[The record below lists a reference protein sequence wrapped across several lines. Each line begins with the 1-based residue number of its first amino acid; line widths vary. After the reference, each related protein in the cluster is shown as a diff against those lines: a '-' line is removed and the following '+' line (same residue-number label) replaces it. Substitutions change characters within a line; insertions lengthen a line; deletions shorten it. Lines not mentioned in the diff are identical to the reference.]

1 MTKEKHMSQ
10 IYNIFEQLSAD
21 NSRLA
26 KEAILIKN
34 KSNTI
39 LQRVFYLALDP
50 FVQFYIRKIP
60 SYTSI
65 SPHWS
70 LEEGLDELGKL
81 SSRTF
86 TGNAGIEHLTNIL
99 SKLEPEDAKII
110 ERIIAKDLRCGV
122 SEATANKIW
131 SKLISTYP
139 VMLASGYDQKLVD
152 KISFPAY
159 VQLKLDGM
167 RFNAIVKGETVEFR
181 SRSGKELSIPNKSFG
196 IPFIKM
202 ANHYKQDMVFDG
214 ELLIAD
220 HSGKPVN
227 RQTGNGILS
236 KSIKNTMSETEALQ
250 VRATLWDAISY
261 DSFKAGKDTEPYNN
275 RMAKLSNAMS
285 HVKNENY
292 QFGQYVDLVW
302 TKQVDDLYTAQS
314 IFEKFLSEG
323 QEGTILKSKTG
334 IWEDKRSKE
343 QIKFKGELECDLRI
357 VDWEEG
363 TGKNKGRLGAL
374 VCESAD
380 GKIRVNVG
388 SGYTDEQRDAYGKQ
402 VIGKIVTVKYNARIQ
417 DKGNNAESLFLPVFI
432 ELRED
437 KDIADES
444 KRIK

>member
-1 MTKEKHMSQ
+1 MSF
-10 IYNIFEQLSAD
+10 IYSIFEQLASD

-34 KSNTI
+34 KSNGT

-50 FVQFYIRKIP
+50 FQQFYIRKIP
-60 SYTSI
+60 EYTISNNSI
-65 SPHWS
+65 T
-70 LEEGLDELGKL
+70 LDEALDQLDALNKRL
-81 SSRTF
+81 V
-86 TGNAGIEHLTNIL
+86 TGHAGIKHLTNIL
-99 SKLEPEDAKII
+99 KSLTEKDAKII

-131 SKLISTYP
+131 PKLISTYP

-167 RFNAIVKGETVEFR
+167 RFNAIVRGQTVEFR
-181 SRSGKELSIPNKSFG
+181 SRNGREIIIPNKTFVV
-196 IPFIKM
+196 PFIKM
-202 ANHYKQDMVFDG
+202 AEHYKQDMVFDG

-220 HSGKPVN
+220 FAGKPVN

-236 KSIKNTMSETEALQ
+236 KAIKGTMSETEALQ
-250 VRATLWDAISY
+250 VRATLWDSISY
-261 DSFKAGKDTEPYNN
+261 DSFKLGIDIEPYNI

-285 HVKNENY
+285 DMKHSNS
-292 QFGQYVDLVW
+292 QFGQYVDMVW
-302 TKQVDDLYTAQS
+302 TKEVTELSSAKT
-314 IFEKFLSEG
+314 IFETFLAQG

-343 QIKFKGELECDLRI
+343 QIKFKGELECELRVI
-357 VDWEEG
+357 DWEEG

-374 VCESAD
+374 VCESED
-380 GKIRVNVG
+380 GVIRVNVG
-388 SGYTDEQRDAYGKQ
+388 SGYSDEQRDAYTKQ
-402 VIGKIVTVKYNARIQ
+402 VIGKVITVKYNARI
-417 DKGNNAESLFLPVFI
+417 KERSGNTESLFLPVFI

-437 KDIADES
+437 KDIADMAN
-444 KRIK
+444 KIK

>member
-1 MTKEKHMSQ
+1 MSQ
-10 IYNIFEQLSAD
+10 IYNIFDQLASD

-34 KSNTI
+34 KSNEI

-60 SYTSI
+60 KHESNAPY
-65 SPHWS
+65 WA
-70 LEEGLDELGKL
+70 LQEGMDQLSRL
-81 SSRTF
+81 SSREV
-86 TGNAGIEHLTNIL
+86 TGNAAIEHLTTVL

-131 SKLISTYP
+131 PGLVSTYP

-152 KISFPAY
+152 KIQWPAL

-167 RFNAIVKGETVEFR
+167 RFNAIVKNGEVEFR
-181 SRSGKELSIPNKSFG
+181 SRNGKELSIPNKSFAV
-196 IPFIKM
+196 PFVKL
-202 ANHYKQDMVFDG
+202 AEHYKQDMVFDG
-214 ELLIAD
+214 ELLVAD
-220 HSGKPVN
+220 FAGKPVN

-236 KSIKNTMSETEALQ
+236 KSIKGTMSNDEALQ

-261 DSFKAGKDTEPYNN
+261 EDFTKGVSDEAYNI
-275 RMAKLSNAMS
+275 RLAKVSNAIS
-285 HVKNENY
+285 HVKSLFP
-292 QFGQYVDLVW
+292 QFGIYIDLVW
-302 TKQVDDLYTAQS
+302 TKEVDNLYTAQR
-314 IFEKFLSEG
+314 IFEKFLAEG
-323 QEGTILKSKTG
+323 QEGTILKSKNG
-334 IWEDKRSKE
+334 IWEDKRSKG
-343 QIKFKGELECDLRI
+343 QIKFKGELECDLRV

-374 VCESAD
+374 VCESDD

-388 SGYTDEQRDAYGKQ
+388 SGYSDEQREAYTKK
-402 VIGKIVTVKYNARIQ
+402 VIGKIATVKYNARIQ
-417 DKGNNAESLFLPVFI
+417 DKGGNVESLFLPVFI

-437 KDIADES
+437 KDIADVS
-444 KRIK
+444 IKIK

>member
-1 MTKEKHMSQ
+1 MSF
-10 IYNIFEQLSAD
+10 IYSIFEQLASD

-34 KSNTI
+34 KSNGT

-50 FVQFYIRKIP
+50 FQQFYIRKIP
-60 SYTSI
+60 EYTISNNSI
-65 SPHWS
+65 T
-70 LEEGLDELGKL
+70 LDEALDQLDALNKRL
-81 SSRTF
+81 V
-86 TGNAGIEHLTNIL
+86 TGHAGIKHLTNIL
-99 SKLEPEDAKII
+99 ESLTEKDAKII

-131 SKLISTYP
+131 PKLISTYP

-167 RFNAIVKGETVEFR
+167 RFNAIVRGQTVEFR
-181 SRSGKELSIPNKSFG
+181 SRNGREIIIPNKTFAV
-196 IPFIKM
+196 PFIKM
-202 ANHYKQDMVFDG
+202 AEHYKQDMVFDG

-220 HSGKPVN
+220 FAGKPVN

-236 KSIKNTMSETEALQ
+236 KAIKGTMSETEALQ
-250 VRATLWDAISY
+250 VRATLWDSISY
-261 DSFKAGKDTEPYNN
+261 DSFKLGIDIEPYNI

-285 HVKNENY
+285 DMKHSNS
-292 QFGQYVDLVW
+292 QFGQYVDMVW
-302 TKQVDDLYTAQS
+302 TKEVTELSSAKT
-314 IFEKFLSEG
+314 IFETFLAQG

-343 QIKFKGELECDLRI
+343 QIKFKGELECELRVI
-357 VDWEEG
+357 DWEEG

-374 VCESAD
+374 VCESED
-380 GKIRVNVG
+380 GVIRVNVG
-388 SGYTDEQRDAYGKQ
+388 SGYSDEQRDAYTKQ
-402 VIGKIVTVKYNARIQ
+402 VIGKVITVKYNARI
-417 DKGNNAESLFLPVFI
+417 KERSGNTESLFLPVFI

-437 KDIADES
+437 KDIADMAN
-444 KRIK
+444 KIK

>member
-1 MTKEKHMSQ
+1 MSN
-10 IYNIFEQLSAD
+10 IFSIFEQLASD

-34 KSNTI
+34 KNNTT

-60 SYTSI
+60 SYDTRAVKDQV
-65 SPHWS
+65 S
-70 LEEGLDELGKL
+70 LESALDSL
-81 SSRTF
+81 SVLSDRVM
-86 TGNAGIEHLTNIL
+86 TGNSAINHLQFVL
-99 SKLEPEDAKII
+99 GSVSKEDAKII
-110 ERIIAKDLRCGV
+110 ERIIAKDMRCGV
-122 SEATANKIW
+122 SEATVNKIW
-131 SKLISTYP
+131 PKAISTYP

-167 RFNAIVKGETVEFR
+167 RFNAIVKGTTVEFR
-181 SRSGKELSIPNKSFG
+181 SRNGKELNIPNPSFA

-202 ANHYKQDMVFDG
+202 AEHYKADMVFDG

-220 HSGKPVN
+220 FAGKPVN

-236 KSIKNTMSETEALQ
+236 KSIKGTMSETEADN
-250 VRATLWDAISY
+250 VRATLWDAIPFE
-261 DSFKAGKDTEPYNN
+261 SFTEGIDKEPYNV
-275 RMAKLSNAMS
+275 RLAKLNNAIS
-285 HVKNENY
+285 HVNT
-292 QFGQYVDLVW
+292 QFTQFRHYISLVW
-302 TKQVDDLYTAQS
+302 NKEVNDIDTAQK

-343 QIKFKGELECDLRI
+343 QIKFKGELECELKV

-363 TGKNKGRLGAL
+363 TGKNVGRLGAL
-374 VCESAD
+374 VCESSD
-380 GKIRVNVG
+380 GVIRVNVG
-388 SGYTDEQRDAYGKQ
+388 SGYSDEQRDEYTKK
-402 VIGKIVTVKYNARIQ
+402 VIGKIVTVKYNARIK
-417 DKGNNAESLFLPVFI
+417 DKSGVESLFLPVFI

-437 KDIADES
+437 KDQAES
-444 KRIK
+444 SKSIK

>member
-1 MTKEKHMSQ
+1 MSQ
-10 IYNIFEQLSAD
+10 IYNIFDQLASD

-34 KSNTI
+34 KSNEI

-60 SYTSI
+60 KYESNAPY
-65 SPHWS
+65 WA
-70 LEEGLDELGKL
+70 LQEGMDQLSRL
-81 SSRTF
+81 SSREV
-86 TGNAGIEHLTNIL
+86 TGNAAIEHLTTVL

-131 SKLISTYP
+131 PGLVSTYP

-152 KISFPAY
+152 KIQWPAL

-167 RFNAIVKGETVEFR
+167 RFNAIVKNGEVEFR
-181 SRSGKELSIPNKSFG
+181 SRNGKELSIPNKSFAV
-196 IPFIKM
+196 PFVKL
-202 ANHYKQDMVFDG
+202 AEHYKQDMVFDG
-214 ELLIAD
+214 ELLVAD
-220 HSGKPVN
+220 FAGKPVN

-236 KSIKNTMSETEALQ
+236 KSIKGTMSNDEALQ

-261 DSFKAGKDTEPYNN
+261 EDFTKGVSDEAYNI
-275 RMAKLSNAMS
+275 RLAKVSNAIS
-285 HVKNENY
+285 HVKSLFP
-292 QFGQYVDLVW
+292 QFGIYIDLVW
-302 TKQVDDLYTAQS
+302 TKEVDNLYTAQR
-314 IFEKFLSEG
+314 IFEKFLAEG
-323 QEGTILKSKTG
+323 QEGTILKSKNG
-334 IWEDKRSKE
+334 IWEDKRSKG
-343 QIKFKGELECDLRI
+343 QIKFKGELECDLRV

-374 VCESAD
+374 VCESDD

-388 SGYTDEQRDAYGKQ
+388 SGYSDEQREAYTKK
-402 VIGKIVTVKYNARIQ
+402 VIGKIATVKYNARIQ
-417 DKGNNAESLFLPVFI
+417 DKGGNVESLFLPVFI

-437 KDIADES
+437 KDIADAS
-444 KRIK
+444 IKIK